1 MSCPTAVGESPL
13 ATLTCAGGATIAYRR
28 RAGSEPGLLFLGGFR
43 SDMTGTKA
51 QALDAEGART
61 GRAVTRFDYRGHG
74 ASSGH
79 FEDFVLGDW
88 IEDALGVLD
97 RATEGQQLL
106 IGSSMGAWIAL
117 RVALAR
123 PDRVAGLLA
132 IAAAPDFTE
141 DLIWARLDEAQRR
154 KLREQSRLERPSAYA
169 SGPDVVTLRLIEEA
183 RRHLILRGPI
193 PLTCPVRLLH
203 GTADA
208 DVPWHCSLRLLE
220 RLQCKDAR
228 LTLIKDGDHRL
239 CEPAQI
245 AAVLAAVAELSGR

>member
-1 MSCPTAVGESPL
+1 M
-13 ATLTCAGGATIAYRR
+13 GGATIAYRR
-28 RAGSEPGLLFLGGFR
+28 RAGAGPGLLFLGGFR
-43 SDMTGTKA
+43 SAMTGTKA
-51 QALDAEGART
+51 RALDAEAART
-61 GRAVTRFDYRGHG
+61 GQAITRFDYRGHG
-74 ASSGH
+74 ASSGR

-88 IEDALGVLD
+88 IEDALSVLD
-97 RATEGQQLL
+97 RVTQGPQIL

-117 RVALAR
+117 RVALTR

-141 DLIWARLDEAQRR
+141 DLIWARLDEVPRR
-154 KLREQSRLERPSAYA
+154 KLREQGRLERPSAYA
-169 SGPDVVTLRLIEEA
+169 SEPDVVTLRLIEEA

-193 PLTCPVRLLH
+193 PLSCPVRLLH

-208 DVPWHCSLRLLE
+208 EVPWRCSLMLLE

-239 CEPAQI
+239 CEPPQI
-245 AAVLAAVAELSGR
+245 EAMLAAVAELSAR